1 MLANRTLEAG
11 IRAALKEH
19 VVTQT
24 TNITIESR
32 RGKMTLRGNVLTA
45 EERTEAE
52 KIAADAPGG

>member
-1 MLANRTLEAG
+1 MEAG